1 MEKFLRSNNF
11 ARLIAFFL
19 AIILWLFVTGD
30 KITRTTPARQP
41 WQDVPL
47 RAENLAADY
56 VITDMPSSVDLVL
69 EGLPE
74 NFEDLT
80 IQDLD
85 AFVDLSGKE
94 SGSHLVRVQGRSPR
108 GLSVVSFEPEQA
120 RVVIEEYLSGDFVV
134 ETEVVGE
141 PAEGWQLVDYTVEPE
156 ELLIGAPESIF
167 EQIERIMVIID
178 LAGMKYVER
187 IELEPT
193 AYDAEET
200 PMTNVLI
207 DPESITVRLEF
218 ERVEDPEPE
227 EEPEDEEDEEDDT
240 DENSEED
247 NEQEELDE
255 EV

>member
-47 RAENLAADY
+47 RAENLAPDY
-56 VITDMPSSVDLVL
+56 VITDMPASVDLVL

-74 NFEDLT
+74 NFEDIT
-80 IQDLD
+80 VQDLD

-94 SGSHLVRVQGRSPR
+94 SGSHLIRVQGRSPR

-120 RVVIEEYLSGDFVV
+120 RVVIEEYLSGNFMV
-134 ETEVVGE
+134 ETEIVGE
-141 PAEGWQLVDYTVEPE
+141 PAEGWQLVDYTLEPE

-167 EQIERIMVIID
+167 DQVERVMVIID
-178 LAGMKYVER
+178 LTGMKYVER

-193 AYDAEET
+193 AYDIEET
-200 PMTNVLI
+200 PMANVLI

-218 ERVEDPEPE
+218 ERVEEPEPE
-227 EEPEDEEDEEDDT
+227 EEPEEEEDEENEANEDSEADD
-240 DENSEED
+240 NG
-247 NEQEELDE
+247 QEA
-255 EV
+255 

>member
-11 ARLIAFFL
+11 ARLLAIFM

-47 RAENLAADY
+47 RAENLDPDFI
-56 VITDMPSSVDLVL
+56 ITDMPSSVDLIL

-80 IQDLD
+80 VQDLD

-108 GLSVVSFEPEQA
+108 GLSVVSFDPEQV
-120 RVVIEEYLSGDFVV
+120 RVVIEEYLSDNFSV

-156 ELLIGAPESIF
+156 EVLIGAPETIF
-167 EQIERIMVIID
+167 EQIERVMVIID
-178 LAGMKYVER
+178 LNGMKYVER
-187 IELEPT
+187 IELQPT
-193 AYDAEET
+193 AYDDTET

-207 DPESITVRLEF
+207 DPESITVRVEF
-218 ERVEDPEPE
+218 ERVEEPEPE
-227 EEPEDEEDEEDDT
+227 EEPDEEEEDED
-240 DENSEED
+240 DENG
-247 NEQEELDE
+247 QEEVE
-255 EV
+255 EEA